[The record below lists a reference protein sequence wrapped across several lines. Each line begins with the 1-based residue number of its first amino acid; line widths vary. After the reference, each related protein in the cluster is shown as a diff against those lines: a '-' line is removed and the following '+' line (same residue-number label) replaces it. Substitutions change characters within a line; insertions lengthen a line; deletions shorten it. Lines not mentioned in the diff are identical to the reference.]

1 MIVTL
6 KFDQKAYSGKMDGL
20 IYYWHP
26 RFNKLLARRLPEKTK
41 PTAAK
46 QRFAQVSK
54 NLRALQPSAAF
65 QSDLLAYLQMLQADD
80 YFPNLNSWYLL
91 FTKLMFAFGD
101 RHPEIDIGILTK
113 QEIIGND
120 YSCRSVITAV
130 EDLLL
135 PRVKGFET
143 LVAVIWG
150 SDEVMES
157 GSW

>member
-54 NLRALQPSAAF
+54 NLRALQPSPAF
-65 QSDLLAYLQMLQADD
+65 QADLLAYLQMLQADD

-91 FTKLMFAFGD
+91 FTKLMFAFGQ
-101 RHPEIDIGILTK
+101 RHPEFDIGSLTK
-113 QEIIGND
+113 QEIVENNL
-120 YSCRSVITAV
+120 SCRNLKSAV

-135 PRVKGFET
+135 PRVHGYET
-143 LVAVIWG
+143 LEAV
-150 SDEVMES
+150 M
-157 GSW
+157 

>member
-54 NLRALQPSAAF
+54 NLRALQPSPAF
-65 QSDLLAYLQMLQADD
+65 QADLLAYLQMLQADD

-91 FTKLMFAFGD
+91 FTKLMFAFGQ
-101 RHPEIDIGILTK
+101 RHPEFDIGSLTK
-113 QEIIGND
+113 QEIVENSL
-120 YSCRSVITAV
+120 SCRNLKSAV

-135 PRVKGFET
+135 PRVHGYET
-143 LVAVIWG
+143 LEAV
-150 SDEVMES
+150 M
-157 GSW
+157 